1 VVYAHR
7 GANFVFLYQK
17 SAFISVVNFLSAF
30 FPRARSP
37 AIRRLSMA
45 ETLIFVAL
53 KKSICTLLVAAAA
66 QLTLAQAGG
75 KGAFSILKL
84 PANARASAWGGSSP
98 AYKNA
103 DASFLM
109 INPALLGPAAHKT
122 VVSNF
127 NTQFPGVWSGNAAYA
142 MQYKNKGYFGAAVSF
157 INYGTMKAYD
167 EGGNEQGMIS
177 ANETAVTLA
186 WAKPMDERISFG
198 MSVKGVYS
206 VLAGF
211 VANGA
216 AIDAGAV
223 YTSEDSVFSAAM
235 VFRNAGFQFQHY
247 LNGSREGM
255 PFQAE
260 LGLNFKPKHMPFR
273 FNIVAHDLQQPDLTY
288 NQYLQGNVLD
298 LSGKTVASKPAGF
311 GEKVMRHMS
320 FGTELVLGKG
330 IGILVGYN
338 HQRRKELAPEAL
350 TRVTGYSWGLYVK
363 LGKFHLTYSSAAYFP
378 GYNMNLFSFSARL
391 SDFQK
396 KSASSQQ

>member
-1 VVYAHR
+1 
-7 GANFVFLYQK
+7 
-17 SAFISVVNFLSAF
+17 
-30 FPRARSP
+30 
-37 AIRRLSMA
+37 M
-45 ETLIFVAL
+45 
-53 KKSICTLLVAAAA
+53 KKSIAVLSFAFWAPFA
-66 QLTLAQAGG
+66 LAQAGG

-84 PANARASAWGGSSP
+84 PANARASAWGGTSP
-98 AYKNA
+98 AYRNA
-103 DASFLM
+103 DASYLM
-109 INPALLGPAAHKT
+109 INPALLGPAADKT

-142 MQYKNKGYFGAAVSF
+142 MKYKDKGYFGAAVSF

-167 EGGNEQGMIS
+167 EGGNEQGMVS
-177 ANETAVTLA
+177 ANETAVTLS
-186 WAKPMDERISFG
+186 WAKPVYERVSFG

-298 LSGKTVASKPAGF
+298 LSGKTVASEPAGF

-330 IGILVGYN
+330 MGILVGYN

-350 TRVTGYSWGLYVK
+350 TRVTGYSWGIYVK

-396 KSASSQQ
+396 KSASSQP